1 MAMDLLALLLFI
13 GTIILAFVRKVN
25 VGIVALAVG
34 TACVRIFGVT
44 DKQLIGA
51 ISSSMFCTLVGI
63 TLLFA
68 VIKSTG
74 ALDLLAKKIVAATGH
89 RVWLLPIAIYVAG
102 FIVAGVG
109 PGAVPALAII
119 PALGVTTALQV
130 GYNPL
135 MLALIGECGLIA
147 GRMTGVTPEA
157 AIITNAAAGAGIS
170 NVMPTILACQT
181 LATFFFSIIIY
192 VFFKG
197 YTVREPIHSF
207 TQVKIP
213 PFNKTQLIS
222 LSGII
227 LMLILMIG
235 FHVNI
240 GLAAFVSAAVLV
252 LCGVAQDGE
261 CLKNVP
267 WGTIIMVL
275 GVGALLSV
283 VDKVG
288 GIKVMSNAISSVMN
302 STTAVPLMGISA
314 GLLSLVSSALG
325 VVYPTMMPMC
335 PDIAAQVGG
344 VEPVALMAAFGVGGS
359 LAGISPMS
367 TGGAL
372 ILAAMGT
379 NIENF
384 NSTKQTKVFAE
395 LLMLA
400 GIALLIIAVVS
411 GLTFNG
417 IAEIVYHP

>member
-1 MAMDLLALLLFI
+1 M
-13 GTIILAFVRKVN
+13 
-25 VGIVALAVG
+25 
-34 TACVRIFGVT
+34 
-44 DKQLIGA
+44 
-51 ISSSMFCTLVGI
+51 
-63 TLLFA
+63 
-68 VIKSTG
+68 
-74 ALDLLAKKIVAATGH
+74 
-89 RVWLLPIAIYVAG
+89 
-102 FIVAGVG
+102 
-109 PGAVPALAII
+109 
-119 PALGVTTALQV
+119 
-130 GYNPL
+130 
-135 MLALIGECGLIA
+135 
-147 GRMTGVTPEA
+147 
-157 AIITNAAAGAGIS
+157 
-170 NVMPTILACQT
+170 
-181 LATFFFSIIIY
+181 
-192 VFFKG
+192 
-197 YTVREPIHSF
+197 
-207 TQVKIP
+207 
-213 PFNKTQLIS
+213 
-222 LSGII
+222 
-227 LMLILMIG
+227 
-235 FHVNI
+235 
-240 GLAAFVSAAVLV
+240 
-252 LCGVAQDGE
+252 
-261 CLKNVP
+261 
-267 WGTIIMVL
+267 
-275 GVGALLSV
+275 LSV

-344 VEPVALMAAFGVGGS
+344 VEPVALMAAVGVGGS

>member
-1 MAMDLLALLLFI
+1 
-13 GTIILAFVRKVN
+13 
-25 VGIVALAVG
+25 
-34 TACVRIFGVT
+34 
-44 DKQLIGA
+44 
-51 ISSSMFCTLVGI
+51 
-63 TLLFA
+63 
-68 VIKSTG
+68 
-74 ALDLLAKKIVAATGH
+74 
-89 RVWLLPIAIYVAG
+89 
-102 FIVAGVG
+102 
-109 PGAVPALAII
+109 
-119 PALGVTTALQV
+119 
-130 GYNPL
+130 
-135 MLALIGECGLIA
+135 
-147 GRMTGVTPEA
+147 
-157 AIITNAAAGAGIS
+157 
-170 NVMPTILACQT
+170 
-181 LATFFFSIIIY
+181 
-192 VFFKG
+192 
-197 YTVREPIHSF
+197 
-207 TQVKIP
+207 
-213 PFNKTQLIS
+213 
-222 LSGII
+222 
-227 LMLILMIG
+227 MIG

-302 STTAVPLMGISA
+302 STTAVPLMG
-314 GLLSLVSSALG
+314 LLSLVSSALG

-344 VEPVALMAAFGVGGS
+344 VEPVALMAAVGVGGS